1 MAKFLRLIVNV
12 VLLAAILVACALLV
26 PTFMGR
32 YGISTVIS
40 DSVDKDTNIP
50 LGSVVYAK
58 DINAALLK
66 EGDIIVHNDAEG
78 ENVYKI
84 VSAEIASG
92 SYGLHDRYN
101 PSAEDRTTTLRN
113 NVQKVIVVVPFIG
126 YTVMAM
132 YSTEGMIIMGL
143 AIVFLIILFILSE
156 LWKKPDE
163 DEYEDEDGYEE
174 ERDDYEDDD
183 FDDEERPAKSRKEI
197 KREIKER
204 KKREKRE
211 KRRAKASGRKGYRES
226 EDFDGQES
234 EAKPA
239 DNSYESVVGS
249 SPEAIMASVAGE
261 IAMQVEAAA
270 GQVEEPALDDMET
283 DNIPE
288 ISREELHSVFCK
300 VDNLPSEATSVK
312 EAQGDVIEEAE
323 LANGADANSSE
334 EAPEEAASQG
344 EAEKVSEKED
354 GQDINNIEEK
364 ACGEASLKEE
374 EFKRTLQGEEEKG
387 EGKEES
393 LPAKEE
399 EEEKSPSG
407 KTPFRRTKIAMPRME
422 AEDILEKEKKHNLQ
436 PKLIK
441 EEELGFSLVD
451 YTEIFK

>member
-163 DEYEDEDGYEE
+163 DDYEDEDGYEE
-174 ERDDYEDDD
+174 EREDDE
-183 FDDEERPAKSRKEI
+183 FDDEERPAKSGKEI

-204 KKREKRE
+204 KKREKRG
-211 KRRAKASGRKGYRES
+211 KRRVNASAGKGYLES
-226 EDFDGQES
+226 EAPDGQES
-234 EAKPA
+234 DAKPA
-239 DNSYESVVGS
+239 DNSYESVVGF

-270 GQVEEPALDDMET
+270 GQVEEPALDDVET

-288 ISREELHSVFCK
+288 ISREELHSVFRK
-300 VDNLPSEATSVK
+300 VDNLTGEETSVREVK
-312 EAQGDVIEEAE
+312 GDVSEEAE
-323 LANGADANSSE
+323 PANGADVSSE

-354 GQDINNIEEK
+354 SQDINNIEEK

-374 EFKRTLQGEEEKG
+374 ELKRTLQGQEEQEH
-387 EGKEES
+387 GKEES
-393 LPAKEE
+393 LPAKEA